1 MAKQPVC
8 ACRGKYPVGVCGLFF
23 VIIGDFAVEKR
34 WVIFVNSY
42 VIIIENIV

>member
-1 MAKQPVC
+1 MRLPGEISGGCMRAV
-8 ACRGKYPVGVCGLFF
+8 F